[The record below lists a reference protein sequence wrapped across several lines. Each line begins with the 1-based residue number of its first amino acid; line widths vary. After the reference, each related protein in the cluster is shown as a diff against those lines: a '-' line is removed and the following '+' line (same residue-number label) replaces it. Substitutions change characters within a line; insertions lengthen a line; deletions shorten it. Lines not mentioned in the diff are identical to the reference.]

1 MKVIKM
7 GNGKNS
13 VININLQSSIPVGF
27 SHVPG
32 YAISAV
38 SQDER
43 LDTQIP
49 PNTHEVQ

>member
-32 YAISAV
+32 YAAV
-38 SQDER
+38 QCHKM
-43 LDTQIP
+43 
-49 PNTHEVQ
+49 NV